1 MNPLDNNS
9 RNEGT
14 VSPTP
19 KRPRLEAVP
28 TGVTAGRDVTAYNQ
42 NQSSFLCLP
51 DEPKSVIIRYLGL
64 REIARLARVC
74 KYLGD
79 FVENSKA
86 LERAWYRRF
95 PSQHRHQ
102 LKTIFK
108 AKTNQELRDWLRP
121 FANNDTVES
130 LVERRDNAYFPALFL
145 FTNSKLMSLC
155 EKFNLETKTEIIHS
169 NWIHKATLSDDSRH
183 LVTAGLDN
191 MLKISS
197 RENDGS
203 WKVKANIIAHHV
215 TSATFSPNGCR
226 LLVVCNGNAIIYG
239 MEDDGS
245 WKVKI
250 TISHEN
256 AVCSATFSA
265 DGRHVVT
272 SGLDSKLKIYGLEN
286 DGSWQAKATID
297 HNSPGMA
304 SFSIDGRHLMAYSTY
319 SVTIYGK
326 QANDS
331 WNAKGTIN
339 HSGWVMSA
347 QFSADGSYV
356 VTASRDGKAKI
367 YGQQDDGSWE
377 KIDEILHDGRVYSAK
392 FSTDGTQLVTA
403 SEDKTT
409 KIYGLQAGTWVNTA
423 IIPHESPV
431 HSAIFSADSRHLLTS
446 IDNNTAKIY
455 RQEADGSWV
464 EKATISHTDRI
475 YTTTF
480 SADGC
485 LVVTASKDE
494 TAKIYGLGAD
504 GSWLQKAII
513 SHRGNLGLGTA
524 AFGVDGRHVVT
535 FSDNTAR
542 ITELQ
547 KDV

>member
-1 MNPLDNNS
+1 MNPLNNNS
-9 RNEGT
+9 SDDGT

-28 TGVTAGRDVTAYNQ
+28 TGVTAGRDVTLYNQ
-42 NQSSFLCLP
+42 NQSPFLCLP

-95 PSQHRHQ
+95 PSQHRDQ

-121 FANNDTVES
+121 FANNETIES
-130 LVERRDNAYFPALFL
+130 LVERRDSAYFPALFL

-169 NWIHKATLSDDSRH
+169 SWIHKATLSPDSRH
-183 LVTAGLDN
+183 LVTACLDN
-191 MLKISS
+191 ILKISS

-203 WKVKANIIAHHV
+203 WKVKANISHNV
-215 TSATFSPNGCR
+215 TSATFSPDSR
-226 LLVVCNGNAIIYG
+226 HLLTASRVNAVIYG
-239 MEDDGS
+239 MEEDGS
-245 WKVKI
+245 WKLKF
-250 TISHEN
+250 TISHEDG
-256 AVCSATFSA
+256 VCSATFCA
-265 DGRHVVT
+265 DGHHVLT
-272 SGLDSKLKIYGLEN
+272 SGLDKKLKIYRLEN
-286 DGSWQAKATID
+286 DGSWQAKTTIN
-297 HNSPGMA
+297 HNTQAGLA
-304 SFSIDGRHLMAYSTY
+304 SFSIDGRHLMIYSTY

-331 WNAKGTIN
+331 WNEKGTIN
-339 HSGWVMSA
+339 HNGWVMTA

-367 YGQQDDGSWE
+367 YGLQDDGSW
-377 KIDEILHDGRVYSAK
+377 KKTDEIQHDGSVYSAK
-392 FSTDGTQLVTA
+392 FSTDGTQVVTA

-409 KIYGLQAGTWVNTA
+409 KIYGLLAGSWVNKA

-431 HSAIFSADSRHLLTS
+431 HSAIFSADSRHLLTT
-446 IDNNTAKIY
+446 ITNNTAKIY
-455 RQEADGSWV
+455 RLETDGSWV
-464 EKATISHTDRI
+464 EKATISHKDRI
-475 YTTTF
+475 YSATF
-480 SADGC
+480 STYGC
-485 LVVTASKDE
+485 LVVTASKDA
-494 TAKIYGLGAD
+494 TAQIYGLGAD

-513 SHRGNLGLGTA
+513 SHRGVIGLGSA

-535 FSDNTAR
+535 FSDYSAR